1 MPEWQDEGII
11 LSNKPY
17 GELHSVASILTKKH
31 GRHSGLVQAG
41 QSRKRLSALQ
51 PGCFVGL
58 EWRARLEGQL
68 GTFKVELL
76 KNYLLIC
83 IKNYHTSLLS
93 KQIGG

>member
-11 LSNKPY
+11 LSNRPY
-17 GELHSVASILTKKH
+17 GELHSVASILTKTH
-31 GRHSGLVQAG
+31 GRHAGLVQAG

-68 GTFKVELL
+68 GTCLL
-76 KNYLLIC
+76 Y
-83 IKNYHTSLLS
+83 TSPS
-93 KQIGG
+93 PRDMRRSRMPSSA